1 LVFFGAGTSRAANR
15 HRLPLGSFGAGACG
29 VARRHRLPLGSWL
42 MSPKCWSASTG
53 PFPGRVPERGCE
65 LALKGMLAR
74 PSPPSRTGP
83 EQRPT
88 SWGHEPGSF
97 GTGEIEGGQS
107 SQTTIGFVWYGDIEG
122 GQSSQTGRLPVIH
135 SFPRVA
141 KEPREAVLQD
151 TIEDGASGFLV
162 ISDHS
167 AVSGGAEV

>member
-1 LVFFGAGTSRAANR
+1 LGSFGAGTSRAANR
-15 HRLPLGSFGAGACG
+15 HRLPLGSFGAGASG
-29 VARRHRLPLGSWL
+29 AARRPRLPL
-42 MSPKCWSASTG
+42 
-53 PFPGRVPERGCE
+53 
-65 LALKGMLAR
+65 
-74 PSPPSRTGP
+74 
-83 EQRPT
+83 
-88 SWGHEPGSF
+88 GSF